1 MSGFLSWGLTIL
13 GFAVVATVAE
23 MLLPKGKTKNAIRS
37 VFAVV
42 TTLVIVTPLP
52 TLLKSGFSDF
62 APSYEVKTDED
73 YLAYNESAKKE
84 MIISSCK
91 KFLKANG
98 HGGGFSIDVTV
109 DGWSVKTASVKFDE
123 SIITQNGEHINK
135 SEIIRLIAE
144 YFGIGREAIM
154 TYG

>member
-1 MSGFLSWGLTIL
+1 MSGFASWGLTIL
-13 GFAVVATVAE
+13 GLAVVTTVAE
-23 MLLPKGKTKNAIRS
+23 MLLPKGKTRNAIRS

-42 TTLVIVTPLP
+42 ITLVIVTPLP
-52 TLLKSGFSDF
+52 TLLKSGFSGGF
-62 APSYEVKTDED
+62 PSSEVQKDEE
-73 YLAYNESAKKE
+73 YLAYNEEAKKE

-98 HGGGFSIDVTV
+98 HGEGYSLDVTV